1 VKLIQILKPHV
12 YVDLP
17 KVAILALQISLFGL
31 DLFNLPLSKSML
43 ILI

>member
-1 VKLIQILKPHV
+1 VQLIQTLKSLV

-17 KVAILALQISLFGL
+17 KFALLALHFSSFGL
-31 DLFNLPLSKSML
+31 DLFNLPSSQPML